1 MDQRYTRLRRLNVA
15 AGFLHLASLIAIL
28 ALANDASLPVRAPY
42 LTEAPGTGNF
52 SSPIELFSPNI
63 SMMVALFMALSA
75 CFHFLVASPF
85 GFRRYVA
92 GLERR
97 INVFR
102 WVEYSLSSS
111 LMIVVILQLNGVADY
126 IALLAVFGV
135 NASMILFGWLQER

>member
-28 ALANDASLPVRAPY
+28 ALANDASLPVRATY

-52 SSPIELFSPNI
+52 SSPIELFSLNI

-85 GFRRYVA
+85 GFRR
-92 GLERR
+92 
-97 INVFR
+97 
-102 WVEYSLSSS
+102 
-111 LMIVVILQLNGVADY
+111 
-126 IALLAVFGV
+126 
-135 NASMILFGWLQER
+135 